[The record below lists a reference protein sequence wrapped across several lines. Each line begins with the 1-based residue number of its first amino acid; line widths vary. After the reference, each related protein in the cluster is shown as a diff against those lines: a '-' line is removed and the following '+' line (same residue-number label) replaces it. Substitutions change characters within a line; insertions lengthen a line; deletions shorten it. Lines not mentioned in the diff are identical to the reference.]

1 MPRNLPYNRADRIA
15 HQVHHVVS
23 TYIYEKVDDP
33 RLTGIQITSAKL
45 TKDLSIARIYFY
57 VDGGKLKLEAALK
70 ALEEIR
76 GELRHTVGRQIVL
89 KSVPK
94 LEFFIDE
101 GVENAQRVEELLGQI
116 KTS

>member
-23 TYIYEKVDDP
+23 TYIYENVDDP
-33 RLTGIQITSAKL
+33 RLTGVQITNATL

-57 VDGGKLKLEAALK
+57 IDGDKSKRDVALK
-70 ALEEIR
+70 ALEEIK
-76 GELRHTVGRQIVL
+76 GVLRHSVGQELVL

-116 KTS
+116 KG